1 MAGGSRV
8 QPKGRHE
15 VMVVD
20 QRFKLN
26 GLAAS
31 GYAFKHH
38 TFDDH
43 LANRSGLRRVKVPD
57 QASAQGLV
65 RPATN

>member
-1 MAGGSRV
+1 
-8 QPKGRHE
+8 
-15 VMVVD
+15 MVVD